1 MTGYERVS
9 YISTAS
15 NGVSAWIGSPRREGP
30 VRSLPDAS
38 ELAPV
43 AFTGMKGSTYCVT
56 NAKTGRVALFHGS
69 RGLLFLALA
78 VTLCIPLIASQ
89 ACAVELAFGQAAEE
103 AAAKLVEAFPAV
115 KGSVTAVEKDR
126 VLIDLGAK
134 QVYQGM
140 ELQVY
145 REGDEVKHPV
155 TGEVLGRR
163 DKRLGFLRVVD
174 VKERFS
180 EAAIISREEGSTIK
194 SKDLVRIGSDRLV
207 VGLPSIDAGGVKE
220 ANVQSATKDLAIA
233 LTKTGHFMVIEE
245 PLLRAAMAGEHSAR
259 AESFGDP
266 ATLKLLAEKTHV
278 QFLILG
284 KLNPGHRGLFL
295 NLQVISV
302 VTGAPLT
309 VASAEVTE
317 RGPMVVATPSPSLRS
332 TVRPG
337 SGPAPSAASP
347 PSFVQAE
354 RRTAEP
360 SRTDERSR
368 GSRQEI
374 AATGKSPVADG
385 PVRDSGISS
394 LLGPGEDMTVR
405 SGGKTQESVTF
416 ELSDSLLALAAGDL
430 DGDQRTEL
438 VGITSSEVIVYRWQN
453 QRLVSIAR
461 IGSARLTRHLHL
473 DVGDVNG
480 RGRDQIV
487 VTAVSGGRNELRSF
501 VLELQKD
508 RLVRV
513 AEKLGYF
520 LRVVMGPGIEAP
532 ILVGQQMGELTAFER
547 PIVRLTWNGERYV
560 EGQPLPLP
568 AQVKNVYEFV
578 PIKAVGG
585 QISEVAVI
593 SGQRVKTYGSEGKAS
608 WEGKD
613 DLGDV
618 DHLAFSHIPTYRAL
632 LAKEGLQSGPITPE
646 EHAVEEIL
654 PRRVLVEASPWG
666 NAETELLT
674 ITNPKKL
681 GGFRTESSYPP
692 SQVVAFDRQD
702 GTFARGWETIPLQ
715 GKVRDVALADL
726 NGAGRKDLIVLSAIK
741 EKGLVAYMQDGS
753 RGIISVFSFV
763 R

>member
-1 MTGYERVS
+1 MS

-15 NGVSAWIGSPRREGP
+15 NGVSAWIGSPRCEGP
-30 VRSLPDAS
+30 VRSLPDVS
-38 ELAPV
+38 ELAPPV

-56 NAKTGRVALFHGS
+56 NARTGRVALFYGS

-78 VTLCIPLIASQ
+78 VSLCLPLIASQ
-89 ACAVELAFGQAAEE
+89 ARAVELAFGQAAEE

-115 KGSVTAVEKDR
+115 KGSVTGVEKDR

-155 TGEVLGRR
+155 TGEVLGKR
-163 DKRLGFLRVVD
+163 DKRLGFLRVVE

-180 EAAIISREEGSTIK
+180 EAAVISREEGAAIRT
-194 SKDLVRIGSDRLV
+194 KDLVRVSSDRLV

-245 PLLRAAMAGEHSAR
+245 PLLRAAMSGERSSR
-259 AESFGDP
+259 PESFSDP
-266 ATLKLLAEKTHV
+266 ATLKQLAEKTHV

-284 KLNPGHRGLFL
+284 KLNPGHQGLFL
-295 NLQVISV
+295 DLQVISV

-309 VASAEVTE
+309 VASVEVTE
-317 RGPMVVATPSPSLRS
+317 RGPMVVATPSPSSRS

-337 SGPAPSAASP
+337 VGRAPSAAASP
-347 PSFVQAE
+347 PSFIQAE
-354 RRTAEP
+354 RQIAEP
-360 SRTDERSR
+360 PRTDERSR
-368 GSRQEI
+368 DSRPEI
-374 AATGKSPVADG
+374 ASSRKSPVADG
-385 PVRDSGISS
+385 GLREPGISS
-394 LLGPGEDMTVR
+394 FSSTAENVTIR
-405 SGGKTQESVTF
+405 SAEKAHESVTF
-416 ELSDSLLALAAGDL
+416 ELPDSLLALAAGDL
-430 DGDQRTEL
+430 DGDQRSEL

-453 QRLVSIAR
+453 QRFVPIAR
-461 IGSARLTRHLHL
+461 AGSARLTRHLHL

-487 VTAVSGGRNELRSF
+487 VTAISGGRNELQSF
-501 VLELQKD
+501 VLELQRD

-520 LRVVMGPGIEAP
+520 LRVVVGPGIEAP

-547 PIVRLTWNGERYV
+547 PIVRLTWNGDRYV
-560 EGQPLPLP
+560 EGQPLSLP
-568 AQVKNVYEFV
+568 VQVKNLYEFA
-578 PIKAVGG
+578 PITAVGG
-585 QISEVAVI
+585 QISEIAVI
-593 SGQRVKTYGSEGKAS
+593 SEQKVKTYGSEGKPS

-632 LAKEGLQSGPITPE
+632 LAKEGLQPGPITPE
-646 EHAVEEIL
+646 EHAVQEIL
-654 PRRVLVEASPWG
+654 PRRVLVEASPAWG
-666 NAETELLT
+666 NTKTELLT
-674 ITNPKKL
+674 ITNPKKIGAL
-681 GGFRTESSYPP
+681 RTELSYPP
-692 SQVVAFDRQD
+692 SQVVAFDRQN
-702 GTFARGWETIPLQ
+702 GNFAREWETIPVQ

-726 NGAGRKDLIVLSAIK
+726 SGAGRKDLIVLSAIK
-741 EKGLVAYMQDGS
+741 EKGLVAYLQDGS

>member
-1 MTGYERVS
+1 VS

-15 NGVSAWIGSPRREGP
+15 NGVSAWIGSPRCERL

-38 ELAPV
+38 ELMPF
-43 AFTGMKGSTYCVT
+43 AFKGMKGSTYCVT
-56 NAKTGRVALFHGS
+56 NTKTGRDALSCGS
-69 RGLLFLALA
+69 RGLLALFLA
-78 VTLCIPLIASQ
+78 VTLCIPLIVSQ
-89 ACAVELAFGQAAEE
+89 ARALDLAFGQAAEE
-103 AAAKLVEAFPAV
+103 AAAKLVEAFPTV

-126 VLIDLGAK
+126 VLIDLGAG

-163 DKRLGFLRVVD
+163 DKKLGFLRVVE

-180 EAAIISREEGSTIK
+180 ETAVISREEGATIK
-194 SKDLVRIGSDRLV
+194 SKDLVRVGSDRLV
-207 VGLPSIDAGGVKE
+207 VGLPLIDAGGVKE
-220 ANVQSATKDLAIA
+220 ANVHSATKDLAIA
-233 LTKTGHFMVIEE
+233 LTKTGHFMVIED
-245 PLLRAAMAGEHSAR
+245 PLLRAALAGEHSSR

-266 ATLKLLAEKTHV
+266 AALRLLAEKTHV
-278 QFLILG
+278 QFLVLG

-309 VASAEVTE
+309 VASVEVAE
-317 RGPMVVATPSPSLRS
+317 RGPMVVAAPSLPSRS
-332 TVRPG
+332 PARPG
-337 SGPAPSAASP
+337 SGQTPSAASR
-347 PSFVQAE
+347 PSSVQAE
-354 RRTAEP
+354 RQIVEP
-360 SRTDERSR
+360 PKTDERSKGPR
-368 GSRQEI
+368 PEI
-374 AATGKSPVADG
+374 ASSRKSPVADG
-385 PVRDSGISS
+385 GLREPEVSSSSSAAESVTIGSG
-394 LLGPGEDMTVR
+394 E
-405 SGGKTQESVTF
+405 KAQESVTF
-416 ELSDSLLALAAGDL
+416 ELSDPLLALAAGDL
-430 DGDQRTEL
+430 DGDQRSEL

-453 QRLVSIAR
+453 QRLISIAR
-461 IGSARLTRHLHL
+461 VGSPRLTRHLHL

-487 VTAVSGGRNELRSF
+487 VTAISGGRNELRSF
-501 VLELQKD
+501 VLELQGD
-508 RLVRV
+508 RLVQV

-520 LRVVMGPGIEAP
+520 LRVVMGPGIETP
-532 ILVGQQMGELTAFER
+532 LLVGQQMGELTAFER
-547 PIVRLTWNGERYV
+547 PIVRLTWNGDRYV

-568 AQVKNVYEFV
+568 VQVKNLYEFA

-585 QISEVAVI
+585 QISEIAVI
-593 SGQRVKTYGSEGKAS
+593 SEQRVKTYGSEGKPS

-632 LAKEGLQSGPITPE
+632 LAKEGLQPGPITPE
-646 EHAVEEIL
+646 EHAVQEIL
-654 PRRVLVEASPWG
+654 PRRVLVEASPVWG
-666 NAETELLT
+666 NAKTELLT
-674 ITNPKKL
+674 ITNPKKI
-681 GGFRTESSYPP
+681 GAFRTEMSYPP
-692 SQVVAFDRQD
+692 SQVVAFDRHN
-702 GTFARGWETIPLQ
+702 GNFARGWETIPLQ

-726 NGAGRKDLIVLSAIK
+726 NGAGRKDLIVLSAVK
-741 EKGLVAYMQDGS
+741 EKGVVAYLQDGS